1 MKNTAFYL
9 IAVTRSNK
17 AIVRYYE
24 SLAKLGAGELQGCAT
39 YFNHL
44 VAVTEEGNVI
54 FENWKKNFDAEIEK
68 KENLIPVDELRA
80 IFKCAKTIRSAAT
93 YETAMIEKFKEVL
106 NAGKEKNKNNGY

>member
-44 VAVTEEGNVI
+44 VAVTEEGEVI
-54 FENWKKNFDAEIEK
+54 FENWKKGTEASEEK
-68 KENLIPVDELRA
+68 EIPVEELRY
-80 IFKCAKTIRSAAT
+80 IFKRARMIRVAIAH
-93 YETAMIEKFKEVL
+93 EMGMIKKFKEAM

>member
-17 AIVRYYE
+17 ATVRYYE

-44 VAVTEEGNVI
+44 VAITEEGNVI
-54 FENWKKNFDAEIEK
+54 FENWKKGIDAEIERR
-68 KENLIPVDELRA
+68 EHSIPVDDLKATFKRAKVIRPAAEYELV
-80 IFKCAKTIRSAAT
+80 
-93 YETAMIEKFKEVL
+93 MIEKFKAFL

>member
-54 FENWKKNFDAEIEK
+54 FENWKKGVIQSEEKEIPADDLK
-68 KENLIPVDELRA
+68 L
-80 IFKCAKTIRSAAT
+80 IFKRAKIIRPAAT
-93 YETAMIEKFKEVL
+93 YETAMVEKFKEVL